1 MGTTG
6 DRGTFRDVTVSFDAA
21 IAKLPEELKKEGF
34 GVVTEIDLK
43 KTFAAKLGVDF
54 RRYTIFG
61 ACNPTLAHGAV
72 STDPHVG
79 VLLPCNVVL
88 YERDDGKVVV
98 GAIDPMQSIGE
109 GGDGRFADVARDVQA
124 RLGRVLD
131 GMSALR

>member
-1 MGTTG
+1 MTSTE
-6 DRGTFRDVTVSFDAA
+6 DRGTFRDVAVDFDAA

-34 GVVTEIDLK
+34 GVITEIDLK
-43 KTFAAKLGVDF
+43 KTFATKLGVEF

-61 ACNPTLAHGAV
+61 ACNPKLAHGAV

-98 GAIDPMQSIGE
+98 GAVDPMQSIGS
-109 GGDGRFADVARDVQA
+109 GDGRFADVAGDVKA